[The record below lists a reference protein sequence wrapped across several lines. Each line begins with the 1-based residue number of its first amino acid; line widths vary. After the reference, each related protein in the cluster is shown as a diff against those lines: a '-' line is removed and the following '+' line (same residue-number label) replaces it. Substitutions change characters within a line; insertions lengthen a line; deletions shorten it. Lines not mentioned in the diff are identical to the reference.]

1 MNLIYFKNLKNP
13 KKSLAGLLLVLSL
26 LTACLTGTYAA
37 SDDKLVLE
45 LKVGSAAAKI
55 NGASSVVEKPYV
67 VNKTIMVPLEWFT
80 TAVGAETNKKSGNA
94 VEIIYGEMSASITIG
109 KTSYSCNRET
119 KKLPAAPALKNKS
132 TMVPLDFL
140 VDNFPITGTGDLKT
154 GNIRLVLEDDG
165 ALSDLSFLTGGISSP
180 KVGNSYFG
188 WSLSVPSGSRIVS
201 NSFKSDRTGITNEGR
216 SLYFEIYVENKK
228 GRKLSELYNDILY
241 NSTVRSSKMDV
252 KADIPYFQYT
262 RLTEYDEALRVKVF
276 DKGDYF
282 YYLTINCYDNSVT
295 PEKLLTDKYYENIV
309 NSFSLSYRGA
319 VKGVE
324 DLSRIKQGKAAFYN
338 YIALNL
344 ESKYMPWSI
353 NVPASWDRVLANDDP
368 MSTCLGLDSTHYMKV
383 TMNTLGESGSL
394 DEYVDNILKK
404 YNTYF
409 NREVYKFI
417 SDSYEPVAGTEA
429 RTLRFGI
436 SQGSRDYI
444 IDEFYFIQG
453 DFVYEITVKIPGKE
467 HDRLIGQFKETIDQM
482 SFYSIDE
489 DRFQSDFEK
498 FNARNLGIRVAQ
510 QDGPFEYMNK
520 TFKWS
525 LRIPGYW
532 TKSASEDDSS
542 ATFLN
547 PYSNTSVM
555 VYSQENSALLKNLP
569 DEERFSIMKTLKKV
583 YKAEPVQ
590 STASEKGF
598 RMRVYTYKVESEEK
612 DYFATVTCYCFEAG
626 GNSYCYVTAVP
637 ELTATSEANR
647 EAGDIWNSFTIKN

>member
-1 MNLIYFKNLKNP
+1 MNLIYFNNLKNQ
-13 KKSLAGLLLVLSL
+13 KKFLAGLLLVLSL

-37 SDDKLVLE
+37 NDDKLVLE

-55 NGASSVVEKPYV
+55 DGASSVAEKPYV

-80 TAVGAETNKKSGNA
+80 TAVGAEVNKKSGNV

-109 KTSYSCNRET
+109 KTSYICNRET

-154 GNIRLVLEDDG
+154 GNIKLVLEDDG

-188 WSLSVPSGSRIVS
+188 WSLSIPSGSRIVS

-228 GRKLSELYNDILY
+228 SRKLSELYNDILY

-309 NSFSLSYRGA
+309 NSFNLSYRGA

-324 DLSRIKQGKAAFYN
+324 DLSRIKQGKAGFYN

-344 ESKYMPWSI
+344 ESKYMPWSMD
-353 NVPASWDRVLANDDP
+353 VPASWDRVLANDDP

-394 DEYVDNILKK
+394 DEYVDNIVKK

-409 NREVYKFI
+409 NRAVYKFI
-417 SDSYEPVAGTEA
+417 SDSYEPVAGAEA

-436 SQGSRDYI
+436 RQGSRDYI
-444 IDEFYFIQG
+444 IDEYYFIQG
-453 DFVYEITVKIPGKE
+453 DFVYEITVKIPGNE
-467 HDRLIGQFKETIDQM
+467 HDRLIGQFKETINQM

-525 LRIPGYW
+525 LKIPGYW

-542 ATFLN
+542 VTFLN

-555 VYSQENSALLKNLP
+555 VYSQENSALSKNLP

-583 YKAEPVQ
+583 YKATPVQ
-590 STASEKGF
+590 GTASEKGLQ
-598 RMRVYTYKVESEEK
+598 MRVYTYKVESEEK

-637 ELTATSEANR
+637 ELTATLEANS